1 MAYKD
6 TSGQDSMTRDR
17 FNSIG
22 AAVRNGIRLQNE
34 AIEKQAQLHGVPASD
49 IAMKLLEQRKGDML
63 KWLHDKGIEPISMN
77 PATLATQIAG
87 AIHQEVNQVKVI
99 SYDTYERE
107 CTYEDCFDE
116 YMGGILQEEQ
126 ANPYSPLH
134 WSNNPEGA
142 LVSNAD
148 GDGGGDLAAANA
160 VNGLSNV
167 AESIPGIGSIL
178 GPIMKIG
185 GSILGSIGKKKRR
198 KAEAKKAEEDR
209 KAAELEQMRL
219 AQEKKMATGGKKKML
234 VAGGVVLVIVVLLIV
249 SLTGKK

>member
-17 FNSIG
+17 FNSVG

-49 IAMKLLEQRKGDML
+49 IAMKILEQRRGDML
-63 KWLHDKGIEPISMN
+63 RWLHDQGITPISMN
-77 PATLATQIAG
+77 VATLATQIAG
-87 AIHQEVNQVKVI
+87 AIHQGVSHVKVS
-99 SYDTYERE
+99 SYDTFERE

-116 YMGGILQEEQ
+116 YMGSILQEEQ

-148 GDGGGDLAAANA
+148 GDGSGDMAAANA
-160 VNGLSNV
+160 VSGLSNV
-167 AESIPGIGSIL
+167 AEGVPVIGSIL
-178 GPIMKIG
+178 GPILKIG
-185 GSILGSIGKKKRR
+185 GSILGGIGKKKKR
-198 KAEAKKAEEDR
+198 AAAAKKAEEER
-209 KAAELEQMRL
+209 RAAELEQMRL
-219 AQEKKMATGGKKKML
+219 AQEKKMQGAGKKKML